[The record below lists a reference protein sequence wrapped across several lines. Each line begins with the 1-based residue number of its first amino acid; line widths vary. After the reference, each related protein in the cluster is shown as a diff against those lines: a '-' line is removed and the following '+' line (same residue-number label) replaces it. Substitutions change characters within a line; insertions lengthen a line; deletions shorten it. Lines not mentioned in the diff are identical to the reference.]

1 MGNSKRVCV
10 RYSVYHRALHLLLNE
25 RMHDYTYRS
34 AREVVVGYLTDG
46 FCEGEYVIEVRCSG
60 GE

>member
-1 MGNSKRVCV
+1 V